1 MSSDKKEATLGR
13 VLKYTG
19 LFGGVQGLCV
29 LLSIL
34 RTKLT
39 AVLLKV
45 GGMGLIDSYS
55 RTTEMVGAATNFGI
69 SFSAVQHISRLHD
82 AGNTIAINHY
92 VRLVR
97 SWVLLA
103 ALVGGAVMA
112 VFAPLW
118 SFLMF
123 ENFEHTLPFL
133 ALSPL
138 VMFSTI
144 SGGEMAVLKG
154 LRSLKSIAFI
164 SALIS
169 FTTLIITAIF
179 YWQLGLSGII
189 PALVIS
195 SGVACFCHWSAAR
208 KKVRYEVCLNSWR
221 FLRRG
226 LRMVRMGLAYAL
238 SGFVAT
244 GGEVLVRSFLYR
256 FSDQVGLPG
265 EEAVGIYAAGFSL
278 IISYA
283 RLLLSSLDADYYPRL
298 SAASTD
304 VSRQNVAVNRQI
316 DVLVLLMAPFLMLYC
331 LLLPFVLRI
340 LYTSDFVAAIPM
352 ALAASF
358 YMFFKAVSTPI
369 AYLAL
374 AHARSRM
381 YLIVESSHVLVF
393 VLSATLGFYWGGFRG
408 AGLGLSLSYVI
419 YFFTVW
425 LVYGRAF
432 GFRFEAATL
441 HRVGWQFLL
450 LLGAIVSLSY
460 LPEAYDHWA
469 AILFFLLSA
478 TLSWRLLTRHVHLP
492 ERFRRF
498 LGKGKSEEE

>member
-1 MSSDKKEATLGR
+1 MSSEKKEATLGR

-55 RTTEMVGAATNFGI
+55 RTTEMVGAATNLGI

-82 AGNTIAINHY
+82 AGNTVAIAHY

-103 ALVGGAVMA
+103 ALVGGMVMA

-123 ENFEHTLPFL
+123 ESLDHTLALL

-138 VMFSTI
+138 VIFSTI

-154 LRSLKSIAFI
+154 LRSLRSIAIISTIVSFATLVL
-164 SALIS
+164 SAL
-169 FTTLIITAIF
+169 F
-179 YWQLGLSGII
+179 YWQFGLSGII

-195 SGVACFCHWSAAR
+195 SGVACFSQWSAAR
-208 KKVRYEVCLNSWR
+208 RKVRYEVCLNSWR

-238 SGFVAT
+238 SGFMAT
-244 GGEVLVRSFLYR
+244 GGEFLVRSFLQRY
-256 FSDQVGLPG
+256 SEQVGLSG
-265 EEAVGIYAAGFSL
+265 DEAVGIYAAGFSL
-278 IISYA
+278 IVSYA
-283 RLLLSSLDADYYPRL
+283 RLLLISLDADYYPRL
-298 SAASTD
+298 SAAATD
-304 VSRQNVAVNRQI
+304 VFRQNVAVNRQI

-331 LLLPFVLRI
+331 LLLPFVLRV
-340 LYTSDFVAAIPM
+340 LYTSDFVAALPM

-381 YLIVESSHVLVF
+381 YFIVESSHVLVF
-393 VLSATLGFYWGGFRG
+393 VLATSLGFYFGGFRG
-408 AGLGLSLSYVI
+408 AGFGLSLSYVI

-425 LVYGRAF
+425 AVYGRTF
-432 GFRFEAATL
+432 SFRFERATL
-441 HRVGWQFLL
+441 HRVVLQFLL

-469 AILFFLLSA
+469 AILFFLLSS
-478 TLSWRLLTRHVHLP
+478 TLSWQLLRRHVHLS

-498 LGKGKSEEE
+498 FRNSTSEE